1 MSDDEISARLAAYL
15 GRYATFPMPDG
26 DARSRG
32 AARRTAIGQALTG
45 GTLRGIGG
53 TILALAIAAALIV
66 VLGVGLGLRSRTQT
80 ALQPPGSTLFGGPPA
95 TGVPAPRDN
104 FVWFTGTASVTVGPV
119 PASQGGS
126 APATGSQPGV
136 SATGL
141 RVAVLDWTGAVRYR
155 FTIGRSK
162 RDPNVIPQI
171 ESIST
176 DGTRALLNDGT
187 VINEMGAVVGSIP
200 DLANRAMGAPRWASD
215 SQEVCAASD
224 AGGRLTVSVYG
235 LNGTS
240 RRIASMPYPAAVERP
255 SLMFV
260 DTSVL
265 ACDPQSNL
273 AVVARYRY
281 EASAD
286 KECAAPPA
294 TSCQVSFNNPVTA
307 AIWAIRLSDGSVLLH
322 EPDAVVA
329 NGEPFFYGSENGAL
343 AAEFLSRSS
352 ATSVSQID
360 TVLRIPSG
368 NAVAGLSGA
377 GVPNLPAVS
386 ADGTLVLYTV
396 ENARRTQLTL
406 ELVDAGDGGVIRSIG
421 IQGSNLLPADAA
433 AYPGGSSFMVDVDG
447 ELGVL
452 DARGGTTMLR
462 TTLDL
467 GASPA
472 DLDYLGMS
480 QAQR

>member
-1 MSDDEISARLAAYL
+1 MSDEEISARLSAYL
-15 GRYATFPMPDG
+15 GRYATFPMPDVA
-26 DARSRG
+26 ARSRG

-66 VLGVGLGLRSRTQT
+66 VLGVGLGLRSRTQS
-80 ALQPPGSTLFGGPPA
+80 ALQPPSSTLFGGPPA
-95 TGVPAPRDN
+95 AGVPDPRNN
-104 FVWFTGTASVTVGPV
+104 FVWFTGTASVIVGPL
-119 PASQGGS
+119 PASQGGPE
-126 APATGSQPGV
+126 PATGSQPGV

-155 FTIGRSK
+155 FTIGRSQ
-162 RDPNVIPQI
+162 RDPNVFPQI
-171 ESIST
+171 ESISS

-187 VINEMGAVVGSIP
+187 VINETGAAVGSIP

-215 SQEVCAASD
+215 SKEICAASD
-224 AGGRLTVSVYG
+224 AGGRLTLSIYS

-240 RRIASMPYPAAVERP
+240 RLIASVPDPATVEPP
-255 SLMFV
+255 SLMF
-260 DTSVL
+260 DGTSVL

-281 EASAD
+281 EASTD
-286 KECAAPPA
+286 KACAVPPA
-294 TSCQVSFNNPVTA
+294 TSCQVTFNNPVMA
-307 AIWAIRLSDGSVLLH
+307 AIWAIWLSDGSVLLH

-329 NGEPFFYGSENGAL
+329 EGEPFFYGSENGAL
-343 AAEFLSRSS
+343 AAEFLSKFGAAS
-352 ATSVSQID
+352 ASQSD

-377 GVPNLPAVS
+377 GVPNVPAVS
-386 ADGTLVLYTV
+386 ANGTLVLYTV
-396 ENARRTQLTL
+396 ENPTRTQLRL
-406 ELVDAGDGGVIRSIG
+406 ELVRAVDGGVVRSIR
-421 IQGSNLLPADAA
+421 IQGSNLLPAAAA

-447 ELGVL
+447 ELGLL

-467 GASPA
+467 GATPA
-472 DLDYLGMS
+472 DLGYLGMS
-480 QAQR
+480 QVQR